1 MVKIWDLLGAD
12 LAHEIWFEI
21 PLDHAM
27 IAVAVWGCNLMTSVD
42 VTGLVLFQRL
52 DEQDFDEKKEI
63 NRQKRLIL
71 QGKVRICEFFL

>member
-1 MVKIWDLLGAD
+1 
-12 LAHEIWFEI
+12 
-21 PLDHAM
+21 
-27 IAVAVWGCNLMTSVD
+27 MTSVD